1 MIKSKFVYPL
11 VLIVVSLGVGLS
23 IGYWSGTLRVPEE
36 DEYVSQ
42 DIWWLGTDVI
52 KDDVKG
58 QWNISTTLENRG
70 VDNSTVGMV
79 ILDGVDTD
87 DFGENVTVSQ
97 LPIYIKGSP
106 AYGETPTNGTITTTI
121 KYGTTLIRTYRT
133 LNFTS
138 GSTIEIK
145 FHTSAGVD
153 YPLSVTLP

>member
-87 DFGENVTVSQ
+87 GF
-97 LPIYIKGSP
+97 
-106 AYGETPTNGTITTTI
+106 
-121 KYGTTLIRTYRT
+121 TLGGYVG
-133 LNFTS
+133 FQ
-138 GSTIEIK
+138 
-145 FHTSAGVD
+145 F
-153 YPLSVTLP
+153 